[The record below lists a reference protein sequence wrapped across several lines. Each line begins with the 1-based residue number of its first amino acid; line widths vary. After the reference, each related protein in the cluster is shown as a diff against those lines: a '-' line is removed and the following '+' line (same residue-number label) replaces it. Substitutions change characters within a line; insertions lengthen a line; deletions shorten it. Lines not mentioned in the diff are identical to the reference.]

1 MKRLASSLVLAPVLV
16 GLAGCDV
23 PDPPASTG
31 GVDTAASAC
40 GRGVVVASSDY
51 ASTSV
56 ALVGTDGVV
65 LSESILSSASA
76 SSGISTPLSG
86 DVVLPLAR
94 PASGLVVLLDRYPN
108 GVLTWLD
115 PRTARVVAQL
125 SVATGFAS
133 NPQDYVEV
141 DAKRAYVSRY
151 ESNPAPG
158 KQPFDGGGDVV
169 VVDLATH
176 AIAKSIPLPVDGG
189 FLPRASRLQRVRDH
203 VLVSLQ
209 RFDAAFKSAG
219 DARLVAIDVATD
231 AIAWQLDVP
240 GVAGCGGLAL
250 SPSGE
255 TLAMSC
261 AGSFADGAGQDAR
274 AGVVVLDAR
283 GDVPV
288 VLRRIDAAALG
299 GPAGPS
305 IAFASET
312 ELVGTAYGSES
323 PKHPDVAFVL
333 DVGSGVA
340 TRAFSAARAFVLGD
354 VRCTT
359 GCTARCFVADADRSG
374 LARFAVTAGAAGP
387 IDVVP
392 VDVTRGLPPRYLGGF
407 LRATRRACAC

>member
-1 MKRLASSLVLAPVLV
+1 MKRLAVSLVLV

-31 GVDTAASAC
+31 GVDTASSAC
-40 GRGVVVASSDY
+40 GHGIVVASSDY

-56 ALVGTDGVV
+56 ALVSTDGVV

-94 PASGLVVLLDRYPN
+94 PGSGLVVLLDRYPN

-141 DAKRAYVSRY
+141 DASRAYVSRY

-158 KQPFDGGGDVV
+158 KQAFDGGGDVV

-176 AIAKSIPLPVDGG
+176 AITKSIPLPVDGG
-189 FLPRASRLQRVRDH
+189 FLPRASRLQRVRDR

-250 SPSGE
+250 SPSGH

-261 AGSFADGAGQDAR
+261 AGSFADGAGQEAR
-274 AGVVVLDAR
+274 AGIVVLDAR

-288 VLRRIDAAALG
+288 VQRRIDAGALG

-323 PKHPDVAFVL
+323 PKRPDVAFVL
-333 DVGSGVA
+333 DLGSGIA
-340 TRAFSAARAFVLGD
+340 TRAFSASRAFVLGD

-359 GCTARCFVADADRSG
+359 GCASRCFVADADRAG
-374 LARFAVTAGAAGP
+374 LARFTVTAGAAGAV
-387 IDVVP
+387 DLLA